1 MKYEAKKK
9 DIERLQEKEKTL
21 HQNFQLSLGDNNKYA
36 EFLTKLF
43 KKKIK
48 KVRKKTKDNAG
59 KVNNLMKTVALVVF

>member
-1 MKYEAKKK
+1 MEECWAKYELKKK

-21 HQNFQLSLGDNNKYA
+21 QQTFQQSLGDNNKYA
-36 EFLTKLF
+36 EFLNKLF

-59 KVNNLMKTVALVVF
+59 KVNDIC